1 MRPKLEEALNKFF
14 KKSHQKFLDR
24 LLYESFMDQYNST
37 IDYRLLYGIKF
48 KKFEIIDFDPNEY
61 EEIQQQITAIKLGY
75 TKI

>member
-1 MRPKLEEALNKFF
+1 
-14 KKSHQKFLDR
+14 
-24 LLYESFMDQYNST
+24 MDQYNST